1 MFDVRL
7 FACSKAND
15 RWHDVMVPEVGCPAT
30 VTVDT
35 FRGSFAS
42 TVEASAFPHARLTLL
57 IELGSGTSSVGGVP
71 LRALVVGL
79 RSRPVQFKQQGDIEC
94 VEMRLSPSLAL
105 TIGLGVSDLH
115 DSVEPVEQLFGQRAD
130 CLAAQLA
137 DTPAAHRPGVL
148 REAIRAETAGRRPR
162 RDTDAL
168 RALERADM
176 RSSVGDVVSDL
187 GGARSALWRRVTST
201 LGMTPKQYLML
212 RRFEHGTDL
221 LAAGH
226 TIADAASGAG
236 YVDQSHFHRHVQR
249 FAQSTPSQLARQH
262 DATYE
267 QDGDSQPQQR
277 WGDAD
282 VRPHP
287 DRPHT

>member
-1 MFDVRL
+1 
-7 FACSKAND
+7 
-15 RWHDVMVPEVGCPAT
+15 MVPEVGSPAT

-42 TVEASAFPHARLTLL
+42 TVEASALPHARLTLL

-79 RSRPVQFKQQGDIEC
+79 RSRPVQFEQCGDIEC
-94 VEMRLSPSLAL
+94 VEVRLSPSIAVA
-105 TIGLGVSDLH
+105 IGLGVGDLH
-115 DSVEPVEQLFGQRAD
+115 DSVEPVEQVFGRRLD
-130 CLAAQLA
+130 NLAAQLVG
-137 DTPAAHRPGVL
+137 TPAVDRPGLL
-148 REAIRAETAGRRPR
+148 RDAIRAEADGRRPR

-176 RSSVGDVVSDL
+176 RSAVGDIVADL
-187 GGARSALWRRVTST
+187 GGARSTLWRRVTST

-221 LAAGH
+221 LTAGH
-226 TIADAASGAG
+226 TIADAASCAG
-236 YVDQSHFHRHVQR
+236 YVDQSHFHRHAQR
-249 FAQSTPSQLARQH
+249 FAHSTPSQLARQVN
-262 DATYE
+262 ATYV
-267 QDGDSQPQQR
+267 QDGDSQQR
-277 WGDAD
+277 QGWGDAD
-282 VRPHP
+282 VRPRP